1 MKAVAVSAPS
11 AGQVTLTA
19 TASSDANAYCFKAT
33 ATVPDANDAC
43 FSSSATK
50 TVAVPQTT
58 AQYVWAKN
66 AAGKVS
72 AVFSAGC
79 SAAGVTASQA
89 SNLPT
94 VCVSTSLGEFVL
106 ALESTSAPITT
117 TNFLRY
123 VNDGFYSQ
131 TVFHRVLSN
140 FMVQGG
146 GFTSVPIS
154 GANAKSG
161 TVYTPI
167 QLETTATTG
176 LSNTTGTIAMARS
189 GALNSATHQF
199 FINVVD
205 NVFLNTNGGGYAAFG
220 RVISGMDTTIQ
231 SIRNLPVQ
239 SDGLELS
246 QPLTPTVINW
256 AYQLK

>member
-1 MKAVAVSAPS
+1 MP
-11 AGQVTLTA
+11 
-19 TASSDANAYCFKAT
+19 N
-33 ATVPDANDAC
+33 
-43 FSSSATK
+43 
-50 TVAVPQTT
+50 
-58 AQYVWAKN
+58 
-66 AAGKVS
+66 
-72 AVFSAGC
+72 
-79 SAAGVTASQA
+79 QA
-89 SNLPT
+89 L
-94 VCVSTSLGEFVL
+94 ST
-106 ALESTSAPITT
+106 P
-117 TNFLRY
+117 
-123 VNDGFYSQ
+123 
-131 TVFHRVLSN
+131 
-140 FMVQGG
+140 
-146 GFTSVPIS
+146 
-154 GANAKSG
+154 
-161 TVYTPI
+161 PI